1 MTPRKHPARNTNQ
14 TSLEDDHNPS
24 ALASA
29 LGQVAIV
36 TGLAV
41 IAAWLVVAA
50 VLAVLAGA

>member
-1 MTPRKHPARNTNQ
+1 MTPRKHPARNANQ
-14 TSLEDDHNPS
+14 TSLEDDHTPS